1 MSEILAG
8 KYRLLQELARGGMG
22 VVWLAQHLGSEVHVA
37 AKLILNANEAN
48 LGRFRREVFVSQRIQ
63 HPGVIRVH
71 DSGVLPGGQAYMV
84 MHLLRGV
91 SLRERLELD
100 GPQSAPICLDLLEQ
114 LLEAL
119 QAVHQAG
126 VVHRDLKPDNLHLEP
141 DPSSGNERVTLVDFG
156 VSRLLD
162 EEVVESEQLYVSVE
176 GVLSGTPHYVAPEA
190 LAQPGTVST
199 AHDVYAC
206 GVIFYELLTGR
217 LPYPP
222 SNSLQQILENVVDL
236 AIPSLDSACPM
247 GAPFA
252 PGYEWLVRKLLEKDE
267 HVRPQDAS
275 AALALVRE
283 ARERIAREAARQ
295 DAPQQP
301 PRDRGISGRFRRLW
315 GGGE

>member
-22 VVWLAQHLGSEVHVA
+22 AVWLAQHLGSEVHVA
-37 AKLILNANEAN
+37 AKLILDPNEAN
-48 LGRFRREVFVSQRIQ
+48 LGRFKREIFVSQRIQ

-71 DSGVLPGGQAYMV
+71 DAGVLPNGQAYMV

-91 SLRERLELD
+91 SMRERLELE

-119 QAVHQAG
+119 EAVHQAG
-126 VVHRDLKPDNLHLEP
+126 VVHRDLKPDNVHLEP
-141 DPSSGNERVTLVDFG
+141 DPSTGGERATLVDFG

-162 EEVVESEQLYVSVE
+162 EEVVGSEQLYVSVE

-199 AHDVYAC
+199 GHDIYAC

-236 AIPSLDSACPM
+236 AIPTLDSACPM

-267 HVRPQDAS
+267 HVRPRDAS
-275 AALALVRE
+275 AALELVRE
-283 ARERIAREAARQ
+283 ARERIAREEAAPPQ
-295 DAPQQP
+295 VAPP
-301 PRDRGISGRFRRLW
+301 PRDRSISGRFRRFL